1 MYGSYNSYIL
11 CHIFRSGFTLMSGEI
26 VVVTSHKVT
35 AYAAKTGNENWS
47 VDVPWQQYV
56 YVYLV

>member
-1 MYGSYNSYIL
+1 
-11 CHIFRSGFTLMSGEI
+11 MSGEI
-26 VVVTSHKVT
+26 VIVTSHKVT

-47 VDVPWQQYV
+47 VDLPWQQYV